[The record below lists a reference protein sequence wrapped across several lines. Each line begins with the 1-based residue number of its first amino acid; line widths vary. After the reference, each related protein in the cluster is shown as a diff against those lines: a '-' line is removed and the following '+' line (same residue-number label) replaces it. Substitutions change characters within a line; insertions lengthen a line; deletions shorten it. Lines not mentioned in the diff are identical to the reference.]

1 MEDLITSMLEQ
12 KVWVVAGSFRN
23 EEKWAYKIYR
33 KLKNKGYTVYALNKA
48 VKEVDG
54 DRTYPELKDLPQIPQ
69 VINLVTP
76 PEVSRK
82 LAEESSK
89 LGITYA
95 WFQPGADS
103 AEAVEVAEK
112 AGMKVLHNACV
123 YALHS

>member
-1 MEDLITSMLEQ
+1 MEDLVHDMLEQ

-33 KLKNKGYTVYALNKA
+33 KLKEKGYTVYALNNA

-54 DRTYPELKDLPQIPQ
+54 APTYGTLKDLPQTPQ

-82 LAEESSK
+82 LVGESAQM
-89 LGITYA
+89 GIAYV
-95 WFQPGADS
+95 WFQPGAESD
-103 AEAVEVAEK
+103 EAVEAAEK
-112 AGMKVLHNACV
+112 EGMKVLHNACV